1 MWFETTYWLSQC
13 MRKKIF
19 VRRLADA
26 KEGSNALCQRRTRT
40 SSLQLDAFLF
50 QWDSRNSI
58 YITCQLKATSE
69 MWSSSPINKVFNYV
83 HSRWENVDGGDD
95 VCQCCRNT

>member
-40 SSLQLDAFLF
+40 SSLQLDAFPVSVGFKELGEPLKNLHEFKCFIMRDVLLF
-50 QWDSRNSI
+50 
-58 YITCQLKATSE
+58 
-69 MWSSSPINKVFNYV
+69 SPLLDLY
-83 HSRWENVDGGDD
+83 HMPAESYL
-95 VCQCCRNT
+95 